1 VWYGWDGGA
10 ELVSEETKIPGY
22 VAGTWVIDPIHSE
35 IGFTVRH
42 LMVSKVRGRFEK
54 FEGEIVTGDDILDT
68 RATVTV
74 DLNSINTGNEDRDND
89 LRSSNYFESDKY
101 PTMTYRT
108 TSLRVEG
115 DGYVADGEL
124 TVKDI
129 TNPVSLQVEFN
140 GISPDPWGGTRA
152 GLSASG
158 EINRKDFGL
167 TFDMPMEGGGLV
179 VGDKIQLNLE
189 IEAVLQK

>member
-1 VWYGWDGGA
+1 M
-10 ELVSEETKIPGY
+10 SEQAKIPGY

-35 IGFTVRH
+35 VGFTVRH
-42 LMVSKVRGRFEK
+42 LMVSKVRGRFET

-68 RATVTV
+68 RATATM

-108 TSLRVEG
+108 TNLRVVG

-140 GISPDPWGGTRA
+140 GISADPWGGTRA

-158 EINRKDFGL
+158 EINRKDFGV
-167 TFDMPMEGGGLV
+167 TFDIPMEGGGLV

>member
-1 VWYGWDGGA
+1 MTEA
-10 ELVSEETKIPGY
+10 TKIPGY

-42 LMVSKVRGRFEK
+42 LMVSKVRGRFET

-68 RATVTV
+68 RATATM

-89 LRSSNYFESDKY
+89 LRSSNYFEADKH
-101 PTMTYRT
+101 PAMTYRT
-108 TSLRVEG
+108 TGIRVDG
-115 DGYVADGEL
+115 DGYIADGEL
-124 TVKDI
+124 TVKDF
-129 TNPVSLQVEFN
+129 TNPVSLRVEFH

-158 EINRKDFGL
+158 EVNRKDFGV
-167 TFDMPMEGGGLV
+167 TFDIPMEGGGLV
-179 VGDKIQLNLE
+179 VGDKVQLNLE

>member
-1 VWYGWDGGA
+1 M
-10 ELVSEETKIPGY
+10 SEETKIPGY
-22 VAGTWVIDPIHSE
+22 VAGTWAIDPIHSE

-108 TSLRVEG
+108 TGLRVDG

-129 TNPVSLQVEFN
+129 TNPVSLRVEFN
-140 GISPDPWGGTRA
+140 GVSPDPWGGTRA
-152 GLSASG
+152 GLSATG
-158 EINRKDFGL
+158 EVNRKDFGV

-179 VGDKIQLNLE
+179 VGDRIQLNLE
-189 IEAVLQK
+189 IEAVLQT

>member
-1 VWYGWDGGA
+1 
-10 ELVSEETKIPGY
+10 VSEETKIPGY

>member
-1 VWYGWDGGA
+1 M
-10 ELVSEETKIPGY
+10 SEETKIPGY
-22 VAGTWVIDPIHSE
+22 VAGTWAIDPIHSE

-108 TSLRVEG
+108 TGLRVDG

-124 TVKDI
+124 AVKDI
-129 TNPVSLQVEFN
+129 TNPVSLRVEFN
-140 GISPDPWGGTRA
+140 GVSPDPWGGTRA
-152 GLSASG
+152 GLSATG
-158 EINRKDFGL
+158 EVNRKDFGV

-179 VGDKIQLNLE
+179 VGDRIQLNLE
-189 IEAVLQK
+189 IEAVLQT